1 MSIAEEVS
9 SSDFLFDELFFSRT
23 DKKGII
29 QSGNSVFQRIS
40 EFEWD
45 EILNRPHRVVRHPHM
60 PRGIFHLMWNEILS
74 DHMIGAYVA
83 NKTKK
88 GKYYWVFALVSPI
101 ENGFLSVRLKPS
113 SQLFKI
119 IKDEYAKFHAIE
131 KDQKIS
137 PEESQDLI
145 LSHITKLGFE
155 SYWHF
160 MVEAL
165 MQELES
171 REVQLEKSPIKKLQ
185 ILREALKFGAKIE
198 TAKIKTKSEDI
209 ISLINQLSVFK
220 DSLKNGLRE
229 IEEYGLNLSKQT
241 EEMSTLLEKEA

>member
-74 DHMIGAYVA
+74 DHMIGA
-83 NKTKK
+83 
-88 GKYYWVFALVSPI
+88 
-101 ENGFLSVRLKPS
+101 
-113 SQLFKI
+113 
-119 IKDEYAKFHAIE
+119 
-131 KDQKIS
+131 
-137 PEESQDLI
+137 
-145 LSHITKLGFE
+145 
-155 SYWHF
+155 
-160 MVEAL
+160 
-165 MQELES
+165 
-171 REVQLEKSPIKKLQ
+171 
-185 ILREALKFGAKIE
+185 KIE